1 MINKEI
7 GVSPG
12 IAIGRAYVQP
22 SSEWD
27 IPERELEE
35 ADLSEEIDKLISGI
49 RNSKIELESI
59 RSDIRELIGEEE
71 AGIFNAHLALLE
83 DPIFLN
89 EVREIMKLRAIGADQ
104 AVQEATDKF
113 ASMFELLDDDY
124 MKERADDIRDV
135 GNRLLKH
142 LLGSESEPDL
152 PVEMPYILVAKEV
165 TPSRFVNLGP
175 GNLLGI
181 ATVMGGKTSH
191 TAIMARAMG
200 IPMISGIDG
209 RLQRTIQTGDL
220 LIVDGKEGRLLV
232 NPSGSTVEEYQ
243 RRKEEQQE
251 ERDSLQRIASCPPVT
266 KDGRRLEILANIS
279 SLNELERSIQE
290 GIPGVGLF
298 RTEFLFMD
306 RSSVPGEEE
315 QYLIYKEAVEK
326 HRGNPLVFRAL
337 DIGGDKAISY
347 IALPEEDNP
356 SLGLRAVRI
365 LLARKDLFRIQLRA
379 ILRAG
384 AYGPIRLLLPM
395 VGSLDELREAKAVIQ
410 QVKHELHSE
419 GAAYLEEIPVG
430 IMIEVPSAAILADAL
445 AEEVDFFSIGTN
457 DLVQYVLAVD
467 RMNEAVA
474 PLYEPFHPAVL
485 RLIRNTA
492 QAAEQAG
499 IPVGV
504 CGEMAGDPLAL
515 PLWLGLGIREIS
527 MSVQSCLPVKKA
539 LLESRAERCQELLDE
554 VYRCKTADEAK
565 RVLAQAWEDTGP
577 NR

>member
-1 MINKEI
+1 MIHSEI

-12 IAIGRAYVQP
+12 IAIGRAYVLP

-27 IPERELEE
+27 IPERDLEE
-35 ADLSEEIDKLISGI
+35 ADLTEEIDKLLSGV
-49 RNSKIELESI
+49 RQSKTELESI

-71 AGIFNAHLALLE
+71 AGIFNAHLAILE

-89 EVREIMKLRAIGADQ
+89 EVREIMRLRASRAEH

-142 LLGSESEPDL
+142 LLGGGSEESPPMEA
-152 PVEMPYILVAKEV
+152 PYILVAKEV

-200 IPMISGIDG
+200 IPMVSGIDG
-209 RLQRTIQTGDL
+209 KLQRTIQTGDL
-220 LIVDGKEGRLLV
+220 LIVDGGEGRLLV
-232 NPSGSTVEEYQ
+232 NPTGSTVEEYQ
-243 RRKEEQQE
+243 RRKERQQE
-251 ERDSLQRIASCPPVT
+251 ERNSLQRIASCPPVT
-266 KDGRRLEILANIS
+266 QDGRRLEILANIS
-279 SLNELERSIQE
+279 SLNELDRSIQE

-315 QYLIYKEAVEK
+315 QYRIYKEAVEK

-365 LLARKDLFRIQLRA
+365 LLARKDLFRVQLRA

-395 VGSLDELREAKAVIQ
+395 VGSLDELREAKEVIR
-410 QVKHELHSE
+410 QVKEELRAE
-419 GAAYLEEIPVG
+419 GAVFLDNIPVG
-430 IMIEVPSAAILADAL
+430 IMIEVPSAAVLADLL
-445 AEEVDFFSIGTN
+445 AREVDFFSIGTN

-474 PLYEPFHPAVL
+474 SLYEPFHPAVL
-485 RLIRNTA
+485 RLIRHTA
-492 QAAEQAG
+492 QAAADAG

-504 CGEMAGDPLAL
+504 CGELAGDPLAL

-539 LLESRAERCQELLDE
+539 LLESRADRCREVLEEAFRCQRAEE
-554 VYRCKTADEAK
+554 VKETLAK
-565 RVLAQAWEDTGP
+565 AWEDTS
-577 NR
+577 R